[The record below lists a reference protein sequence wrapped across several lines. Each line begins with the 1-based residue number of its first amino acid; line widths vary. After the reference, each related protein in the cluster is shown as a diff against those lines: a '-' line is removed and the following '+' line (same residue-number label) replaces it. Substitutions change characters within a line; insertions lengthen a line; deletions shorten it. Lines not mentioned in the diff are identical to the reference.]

1 MNKYKVSYYQDNEK
15 IDFGNRNGD
24 DKESCAYTE
33 NNKQPLLNPK
43 PLDLDTNMRA
53 RCCSLRKLS

>member
-43 PLDLDTNMRA
+43 P
-53 RCCSLRKLS
+53 